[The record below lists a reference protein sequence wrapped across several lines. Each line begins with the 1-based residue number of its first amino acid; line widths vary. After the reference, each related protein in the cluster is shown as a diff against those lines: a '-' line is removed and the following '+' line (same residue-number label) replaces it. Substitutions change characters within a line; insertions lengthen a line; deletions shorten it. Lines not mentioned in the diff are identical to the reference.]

1 MIWFTRICYLEN
13 AHACQFKNK
22 AKGNHK
28 LEIYSFAFNNFT
40 KSIIVSDGNNDL
52 LKVSARNS
60 LYVNHH
66 WMIKRRIGS
75 VFKSAQVVLLFTF
88 IISVIT
94 TYIIIIILAIAG
106 IIIVTVTI
114 YKENQRRVNP
124 KLLKG
129 FLNSIQRK
137 GRLYILTKA
146 SVNWYKN
153 SDDVAC

>member
-1 MIWFTRICYLEN
+1 
-13 AHACQFKNK
+13 
-22 AKGNHK
+22 
-28 LEIYSFAFNNFT
+28 
-40 KSIIVSDGNNDL
+40 
-52 LKVSARNS
+52 
-60 LYVNHH
+60 
-66 WMIKRRIGS
+66 MIKRRIGS

-146 SVNWYKN
+146 SVN
-153 SDDVAC
+153 